1 MSSTNSLIIGWRLK
15 GRHVLIIGGNHIIA
29 NRIEFILDTKPEKIT
44 LISPKQ
50 KITSNKVTSYINND
64 LVIYKNKE
72 FHVDD
77 LTTEKIDLILA
88 SIDNDLK
95 LSEKIA
101 ATAREQKIPINVAEL
116 PQLCDFW
123 FMPTYRDGNLQVAIS
138 TNGTGPHIAQK
149 LRQHIIENIP
159 KNISNAI
166 GNAAL
171 LKQLVSTANISTLT
185 KIADKLSLNQLAQLS
200 EPEIKKLI
208 GTNESND
215 NDLVSISKSILSLK
229 SKIGIEINTHEGGGL
244 KLVNGSTAI
253 EHVAYALT
261 SSIFIY
267 PATRSH
273 YLGELSLYWSSQ
285 SLNNAFGEI
294 NHVIKADTRFGASTM
309 IFGAASNVKRI
320 SAFASSQSIIP
331 MIPNFYGIVDEKIP
345 FVIHVSALDN
355 DDQMNYYVNYHN
367 LLIAHE
373 TGFGII
379 NSYSIQEAH
388 DIALIT
394 HLASVYLK
402 SPFLHVFDGLKVLNK
417 STKINLLSYSNIL
430 RLNKELSNMTENLK
444 SFDENNDDDKVN
456 IIEMIA
462 NKVSKKSANQNKYHA
477 FEYFGS
483 EDAEKILIVLGSE
496 INAIKNFVSSID
508 GYKSG
513 AVVVRLY
520 RPWSER
526 KFLEKIPKTVK
537 QIGVMEQVNNHV
549 NDNPASYYGL
559 FNDVV
564 ASFNSGLWTDNL
576 PALVNVKFSSFDTLS
591 SENIGFLFNQ
601 LGKKDFVDVNEFVS
615 EKINISSISKGVNRC
630 IFWDSESQETIT
642 VNKHIANILANHSN
656 LNISN
661 LSTYDIYNNGGVIK
675 SELQFSAV
683 SPVDGIYATEE
694 NDIDYIFINDF
705 SLTSKYNILSCIKNG
720 GVVLLNTKLTVDELE
735 TKLPND
741 FRYEAAKHNIQLY
754 LIDSEMI
761 IQDLGLNFDVDSIR
775 SLPLQIA
782 TINLIKNELKLDYS
796 LESCIAELYEI
807 SNGSDDCNDEHKIV
821 NLVSEVIQKTQK
833 SLVSIELPPTWL
845 ILEKSDQ
852 IMPTTV
858 QNNSLGPNLDKSIVT
873 LEKSKLSTWHS
884 IAFNLLF
891 KEAYKT
897 VEEVRPDILEK
908 TYIIK
913 VTENKRL
920 TPLEY
925 DRFLFHIEF
934 DISGTGL
941 QYELGEALGVY
952 GHNDTYEVNHF
963 LEFYKL
969 NPNDFISVPNKECDK
984 YETKTIFQIF
994 SQVLDIFGRPTKK
1007 FYESLAMYA
1016 TDENEKNKLLWISS
1030 SEGSNEFKRRV
1041 EDTITYAELLYE
1053 FTSARPPV
1061 EELIQLIAPIKPR
1074 HYSIASAQSVHP
1086 NSVHLLVVTVE
1097 WANSA
1102 GKKRYGQCTHY
1113 LSRLKIG
1120 ESLTVSIKPS
1130 VMKLPPRD
1138 TQPVIMAG
1146 LGTGMAPFRAF
1157 IEERAY
1163 RQSQGI
1169 EVGPMI
1175 LYFGSRHRSME
1186 YLYGEE
1192 LEAYHVEGL
1201 LTHLRL
1207 AFSRDQKHKI
1217 YIQHKMEEDGDL
1229 LHQYLLKDEGWFYL
1243 CGPTWPVSD
1252 VKDAIV
1258 GSFVKS
1264 GGLTLG
1270 EATNWVNKLKD
1281 LERYILEERSLKI
1294 KRKEIISLSSHSLTI
1309 LPTSTPKAIP
1319 INSNNQRDEKF
1330 DNRRNETSSTTK
1342 TTPDITSTT
1351 NPPSHTRRLKK

>member
-1 MSSTNSLIIGWRLK
+1 
-15 GRHVLIIGGNHIIA
+15 
-29 NRIEFILDTKPEKIT
+29 
-44 LISPKQ
+44 
-50 KITSNKVTSYINND
+50 
-64 LVIYKNKE
+64 
-72 FHVDD
+72 
-77 LTTEKIDLILA
+77 
-88 SIDNDLK
+88 
-95 LSEKIA
+95 
-101 ATAREQKIPINVAEL
+101 
-116 PQLCDFW
+116 
-123 FMPTYRDGNLQVAIS
+123 IS
-138 TNGTGPHIAQK
+138 TNGTGPHIAKK
-149 LRQHIIENIP
+149 LRQNIIENIP

-1281 LERYILEERSLKI
+1281 LERYILEVY
-1294 KRKEIISLSSHSLTI
+1294 
-1309 LPTSTPKAIP
+1309 
-1319 INSNNQRDEKF
+1319 
-1330 DNRRNETSSTTK
+1330 
-1342 TTPDITSTT
+1342 
-1351 NPPSHTRRLKK
+1351 